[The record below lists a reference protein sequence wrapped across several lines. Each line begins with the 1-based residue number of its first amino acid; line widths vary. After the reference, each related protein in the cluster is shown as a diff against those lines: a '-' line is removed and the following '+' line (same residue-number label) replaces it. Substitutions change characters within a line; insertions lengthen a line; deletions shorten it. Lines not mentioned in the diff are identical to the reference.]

1 LPTPSRKHVAV
12 IGGSGFIGSRLV
24 GALME
29 TGAEVTVLDLK
40 PLPAAL
46 DGCCRSYDVDIAAP
60 GALGGLLGDVD
71 AVFLTAARL
80 AKLCDEDPVAGWAVN
95 ATGVRNVVAAL
106 AASRSCPKVVFTS
119 SGSVYRSPAPA
130 YPTPESAPLD
140 ASDTYTA
147 AKIDAE
153 RTLER
158 AADRGLL
165 SAVVLRPFTVYGPGP
180 SSGARGHFIA
190 DWIERAL
197 AEQPLVVHGDGRQ
210 TVDLTHVDDVV
221 RAGLAAL
228 DLRSRFCVLNV
239 GSGTETTLL
248 ELARWMRA
256 VVPSVKT
263 VRAPW
268 QGRRRRQLADIALAA
283 QLLGWRPTILPRR
296 GITELLRSRAEAT
309 AAASGAS

>member
-1 LPTPSRKHVAV
+1 
-12 IGGSGFIGSRLV
+12 
-24 GALME
+24 ME

-197 AEQPLVVHGDGRQ
+197 AGQPLVVHGDGRQ

-268 QGRRRRQLADIALAA
+268 RGRRRRQLADIALAA